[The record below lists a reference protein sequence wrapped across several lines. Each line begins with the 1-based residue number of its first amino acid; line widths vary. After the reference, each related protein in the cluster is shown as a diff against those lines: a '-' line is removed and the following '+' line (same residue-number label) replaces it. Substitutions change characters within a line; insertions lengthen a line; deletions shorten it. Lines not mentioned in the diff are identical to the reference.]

1 MTIQYVNIGNTANDG
16 QGTPLR
22 DAFTIINQN
31 FYAIV
36 TPVPYANLGNTVAGS
51 RAFVSDG
58 NLVATGNF
66 GSQIGSG
73 GSNVVPVWSDGTNWY
88 IG

>member
-1 MTIQYVNIGNTANDG
+1 MTIQYVNTGNVANDG

-22 DAFTIINQN
+22 DAFNIINQN
-31 FYAIV
+31 FYTIV
-36 TPVPYANLGNTVAGS
+36 TPVPYASLGNTVAGS

-58 NLVATGNF
+58 NLTASGHF
-66 GSQIGSG
+66 GSQVSGG
-73 GSNVVPVWSDGTNWY
+73 GSNIAPVWCDGTNWY